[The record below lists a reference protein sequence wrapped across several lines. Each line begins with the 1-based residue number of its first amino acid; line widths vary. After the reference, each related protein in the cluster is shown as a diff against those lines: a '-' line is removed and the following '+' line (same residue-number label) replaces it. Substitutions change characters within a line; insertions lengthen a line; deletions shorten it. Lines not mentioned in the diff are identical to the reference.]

1 MNNNNKK
8 ANSYWILWGAGGIG
22 GCLGITNEIIKKKK
36 KTERLIHTNNRYLV

>member
-36 KTERLIHTNNRYLV
+36 LKDSSTPTTGI